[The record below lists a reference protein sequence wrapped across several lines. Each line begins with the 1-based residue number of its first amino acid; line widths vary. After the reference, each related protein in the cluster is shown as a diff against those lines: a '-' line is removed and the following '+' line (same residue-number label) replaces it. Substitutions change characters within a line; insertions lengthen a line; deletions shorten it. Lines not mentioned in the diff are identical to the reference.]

1 MKQFIREL
9 GKRRSIM
16 NLRMNRAFS
25 LALLAGALSIGASLA
40 NAQGNYKGTFN
51 LPVETHWGLAVLAP
65 GQYTVSID
73 PVYMPSVIQ
82 IRGEGH
88 VAAVLAG
95 PVTGMP
101 TSERG
106 RLKLVNVNG
115 TYVVKQFDAGLVGK
129 SFAFAT
135 PKALRNRE
143 NRSVAS
149 TETTVDV
156 FGSR

>member
-1 MKQFIREL
+1 
-9 GKRRSIM
+9 M

-25 LALLAGALSIGASLA
+25 VALLAGALGIGASLA

-51 LPVETHWGLAVLAP
+51 LPVEAHWGLAVLPA

-82 IRGEGH
+82 VRGEGQ
-88 VAAVLAG
+88 VATVLAG
-95 PVTGMP
+95 PVTGMT

-106 RLKLVNVNG
+106 RLKLESING
-115 TYVVKQFDAGLVGK
+115 TYVVRQLDAGLVGK
-129 SFAFAT
+129 SFAFGV
-135 PKALRNRE
+135 PKALRIRGD
-143 NRSVAS
+143 RSTAS
-149 TETTVDV
+149 VQKTIDV